1 MGLDQGSSENGE
13 AKQINV
19 KSYST
24 EEAAMI
30 FDAAEK
36 IIVVPGYGLAV
47 AQAQHAVR
55 EVADF
60 LSKKGKK
67 FYMPYTLLQEGCQ
80 DT

>member
-1 MGLDQGSSENGE
+1 MNRSLANMVLGAMGLGREGPSGSSG
-13 AKQINV
+13 KQVNI

-47 AQAQHAVR
+47 A
-55 EVADF
+55 
-60 LSKKGKK
+60 L
-67 FYMPYTLLQEGCQ
+67 
-80 DT
+80 DTCGT